1 MAYGQF
7 RPNLAQNFIKEW
19 GYSILLLGYD
29 DVLILLLGYDDKLV
43 ENTACVFSKSVT
55 RVRP

>member
-1 MAYGQF
+1 MA
-7 RPNLAQNFIKEW
+7 NFDLIWHKISLRN
-19 GYSILLLGYD
+19 GDSILLLGYD

-55 RVRP
+55 GP